1 MQRVA
6 GDALGAPSTTMAPA
20 RSMHRAMPRV
30 ARFIT
35 LSTILGLIIEFVN
48 SHIAVDGVR
57 TFGAPPRS
65 SSRLGGV

>member
-20 RSMHRAMPRV
+20 RSVHRAIPRV

-35 LSTILGLIIEFVN
+35 LSTILGLIIESVN
-48 SHIAVDGVR
+48 SHIAAGR
-57 TFGAPPRS
+57 
-65 SSRLGGV
+65 